1 VIVLDTHALLWWVS
15 EPRRLSR
22 RAATEIARAERV
34 GLPTIVFWEIALL
47 VRKGRI
53 ELGVPAASWLERI
66 LQIPRCEALPLSA
79 IVALRADG
87 LEMHADPAD
96 RFIAATALH
105 LGAPIV
111 SKDRLLADVKGLRV
125 IW

>member
-1 VIVLDTHALLWWVS
+1 VIVLDTHALLWWTS

-53 ELGVPAASWLERI
+53 ELGVPPVEWLERI
-66 LQIPRCEALPLSA
+66 LQIPRCEALPLKA
-79 IVALRADG
+79 IVALQADG
-87 LEMHADPAD
+87 LDMHADPAD

-105 LGAPIV
+105 LGVPVIT
-111 SKDRLLADVKGLRV
+111 KDHLLADVKGLRT

>member
-1 VIVLDTHALLWWVS
+1 MIVLDTHALLWWAS

-22 RAATEIARAERV
+22 RAAAEIAKAERV
-34 GLPTIVFWEIALL
+34 GLPAIVFWEIALL

-53 ELGVPAASWLERI
+53 ELGVPVVSWVERI
-66 LQIPRCEALPLSA
+66 LQIPRCEALPLNA
-79 IVALRADG
+79 IMALQADG
-87 LEMHADPAD
+87 LDMHADPAD

-105 LGAPIV
+105 LGAPV
-111 SKDRLLADVKGLRV
+111 VTKDRLLANVKGLRV

>member
-1 VIVLDTHALLWWVS
+1 VIVLDTHALLWWAS

-22 RAATEIARAERV
+22 RAAAEIARAERV

-53 ELGVPAASWLERI
+53 ELGAPAASWLERI

-79 IVALRADG
+79 IVALQADG
-87 LEMHADPAD
+87 LDMHADPAD

>member
-1 VIVLDTHALLWWVS
+1 MIVLDTHALLWWAS
-15 EPRRLSR
+15 EPQRLSR
-22 RAATEIARAERV
+22 RAAAEIARADRV

-53 ELGVPAASWLERI
+53 SLGGPAAGWLERI

-79 IVALRADG
+79 IVALQADG
-87 LEMHADPAD
+87 LDMHADPAD
-96 RFIAATALH
+96 RFIAATALD
-105 LGAPIV
+105 LGAPVV
-111 SKDRLLADVKGLRV
+111 SKDRLLAKVKGLRV